1 MPDTHEIYGVSI
13 ILDCHKEDK
22 YKLSKMCGL
31 SISFTKVVS
40 AKKCS
45 TLAYDPAVTGEG
57 CKENVI
63 RS

>member
-1 MPDTHEIYGVSI
+1 MPDTHEIYGVFI
-13 ILDCHKEDK
+13 ILDCHKADK

-31 SISFTKVVS
+31 SISFTNVVS

-45 TLAYDPAVTGEG
+45 TLAYDPAVTGERR
-57 CKENVI
+57 KENVI